1 MSHRRAIIM
10 SLQTAMRLIERR
22 ARKQPKAEHVT
33 YAYSKDEDQERS
45 SYIRIEPIILT
56 YDEDLLSSIG
66 ECFQIHPLLLADIE
80 I

>member
-45 SYIRIEPIILT
+45 SYIRIEPIGKVTFRLT
-56 YDEDLLSSIG
+56 SSLRTPVVIVRYDLRT
-66 ECFQIHPLLLADIE
+66 
-80 I
+80 